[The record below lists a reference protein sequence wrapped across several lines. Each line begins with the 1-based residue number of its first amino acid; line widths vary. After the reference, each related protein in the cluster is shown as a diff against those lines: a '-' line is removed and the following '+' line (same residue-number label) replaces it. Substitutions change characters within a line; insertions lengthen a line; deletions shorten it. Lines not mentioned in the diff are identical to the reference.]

1 MRHDMTQPESLP
13 TTFLDDLRELE
24 AAYFR
29 QSDPIQQ
36 SGFSGGSQRWREER
50 EPILN
55 AINADGDF
63 LDVGCANGYLLECLV
78 RWAAERGCII
88 IPHGVDYGPKLIEIA
103 QRRLPDSAQNFH
115 VANAWDW
122 KPTRRYQFVYT
133 LWDCVP
139 ESHLAAYCQRLL
151 DWVAEP
157 NGRLI
162 IGMYGSRSRNIHP
175 IDLGLRLQLLGF
187 EVEGTTRGGDP
198 AVTTFAWIAA

>member
-1 MRHDMTQPESLP
+1 MTQPESLP
-13 TTFLDDLRELE
+13 TTFLDGLRELE

-29 QSDPIQQ
+29 HSDPIQQ
-36 SGFSGGSQRWREER
+36 SGFSGGPQRWREER

-122 KPTRRYQFVYT
+122 KPTRRY
-133 LWDCVP
+133 
-139 ESHLAAYCQRLL
+139 SSRHYC
-151 DWVAEP
+151 
-157 NGRLI
+157 
-162 IGMYGSRSRNIHP
+162 
-175 IDLGLRLQLLGF
+175 
-187 EVEGTTRGGDP
+187 
-198 AVTTFAWIAA
+198 